1 MIINLCTGFCVNI
14 SSHFSKKYD
23 FWLKWLCV
31 LTLRSRLCFREAM
44 PLCIPVSNDWG
55 FQLPCVL
62 VSTIVSDFNFSHS
75 DRCVVL
81 VCIFKMANDVVM
93 YVFVLLKSYL
103 VTCLLT
109 SHCRVLRVF
118 LHFRYKVC
126 TGCYFHMFSPS
137 LYLVFSSQQCLP

>member
-1 MIINLCTGFCVNI
+1 MTEG
-14 SSHFSKKYD
+14 SS
-23 FWLKWLCV
+23 
-31 LTLRSRLCFREAM
+31 R
-44 PLCIPVSNDWG
+44 PVS
-55 FQLPCVL
+55 LSAL
-62 VSTIVSDFNFSHS
+62 IVSDFNFSHS

-126 TGCYFHMFSPS
+126 TRCYFHIFSPS
-137 LYLVFSSQQCLP
+137 L